1 MKTAV
6 ATAVVAV
13 YHRDDQTITIN
24 DRNND
29 GQPGDVRTDV
39 AVIPAQG
46 GHGADL
52 DDCLFC
58 AGYLRAD
65 RWTRTAA
72 GELVAQVEAR
82 S

>member
-13 YHRDDQTITIN
+13 YHRDDQTVTIHER
-24 DRNND
+24 DND
-29 GQPGDVRTDV
+29 GQPGNVRSGV
-39 AVIPAQG
+39 AVIPTQG
-46 GHGADL
+46 RHGADL
-52 DDCLFC
+52 DDSLFC

-65 RWTRTAA
+65 RWTRNLA